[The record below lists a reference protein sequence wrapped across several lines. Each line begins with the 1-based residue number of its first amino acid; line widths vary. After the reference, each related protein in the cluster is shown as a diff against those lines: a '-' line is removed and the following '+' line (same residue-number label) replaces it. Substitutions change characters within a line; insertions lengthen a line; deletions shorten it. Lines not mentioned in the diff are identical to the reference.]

1 MFSTNIINWKYFGI
15 IFLKIGNGQVGMLLL
30 YYSIL
35 INEMNIQNVYKS
47 MKKKKNKIS
56 LYKCHRKYISVIVL
70 SYIIA

>member
-47 MKKKKNKIS
+47 MKKKKKQDF
-56 LYKCHRKYISVIVL
+56 IV
-70 SYIIA
+70 